1 MCIVDF
7 WGGVVFFCSDAP
19 RIRVLPGTEKL
30 VFEKSCHCETSVR
43 TGLAMTE
50 NFGESH

>member
-19 RIRVLPGTEKL
+19 RIRALPGTEKL
-30 VFEKSCHCETSVR
+30 VFERVR
-43 TGLAMTE
+43 
-50 NFGESH
+50 